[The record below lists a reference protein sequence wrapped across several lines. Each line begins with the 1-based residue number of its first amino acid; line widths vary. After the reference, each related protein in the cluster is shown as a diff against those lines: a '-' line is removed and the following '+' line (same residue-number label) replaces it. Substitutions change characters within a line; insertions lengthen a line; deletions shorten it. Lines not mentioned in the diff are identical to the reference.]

1 MAVIGGDSTPPAT
14 PTTPLPVP
22 TASATTLSGTVAV
35 GAAVVGAQV
44 RAHCLNGDAQALAPT
59 DALGAYTVELRD
71 VLPPC
76 LLQARGGQAGGVAFT
91 GVLHSLAQA
100 TGQAALHPLT
110 ELALAKAYGREP
122 AAVFDAFVAANDLP
136 SATTLSS
143 AADWVRAQ
151 AGALG
156 LSMPAGDLFAGAFAV
171 GDQTDRQLDAL
182 AARLAADGATLSDL
196 RSAAVAATAWAP
208 TLAATRAAA

>member
-1 MAVIGGDSTPPAT
+1 MPPKLLFPVVRAHRAAVPAACLVALLVAACGGGGGDSVAVIGGDSTPPAT

-122 AAVFDAFVAANDLP
+122 AAVF
-136 SATTLSS
+136 
-143 AADWVRAQ
+143 
-151 AGALG
+151 
-156 LSMPAGDLFAGAFAV
+156 
-171 GDQTDRQLDAL
+171 
-182 AARLAADGATLSDL
+182 
-196 RSAAVAATAWAP
+196 
-208 TLAATRAAA
+208 